1 MRPERNSGLLPGR
14 RFRAPPPIPATGR
27 SRLTHPPRSWPSG
40 RRRAGGEALF
50 PGLLCRPQASGTYTR
65 NSFSAKAIFSC
76 DLSNLGRARLRCRS
90 GDRLLKSHLGYS
102 AHYPFSLMPDP
113 TKRMDRAEIARR
125 VERAEKLLQKGK
137 TVDALDEYMQVLG
150 EDLQND
156 NVRQMAADLCLSLQ
170 RTPEAV
176 RLLGEL
182 FERQLEAGENTRASL
197 TYKKLARYATPTS
210 VQRLHFGQILE
221 TSNRKLALETYE
233 SALEDLTKNGRPQD
247 CVLVLQRLV
256 ALEPSE
262 QNFLR
267 LGELCSQAGDKQE
280 AAIAFLKLAE
290 MTEASGADAAQWY
303 ERAYTEDSA
312 DTRIALGY
320 GKSLVAQGQVGAAIF
335 VLEPLAKADGAAL
348 EVLES
353 YAKALLSANRLSD
366 AEPLV
371 WQLFQKNPSRLQEVA
386 NLIGLLVEAQQDAE
400 AVALARKLEQFQR
413 SRGERRSFVAMMQEV
428 TGQHRSSPE
437 FLEFMSELFNA
448 SNREGDYSQT
458 LLKLFDLHCG
468 MGNYPKA
475 AECLDRAAD
484 VDAYEPGHQKRL
496 EILRG
501 KIDENRF
508 KVIASRFTSMAKP
521 AEPAKTEGPTLGAAA
536 LQDLMLQAEILVQYG
551 MRSKAIE
558 RLQRIQELFP
568 REEERNQ
575 DLQQLYLAAGLN
587 PQHAEVAPAHS
598 TASKPA
604 AKPSPAPPV
613 STQMQPPADSADV
626 NSFTKVA
633 EITRKLYRQTNADA
647 VMSTAVNEIG
657 AQWKLSRCIV
667 AMRKPGMVPNGN
679 KEYLGEN
686 VKSGETRTLSKLVI
700 AVQDIVISLG
710 TLTITD
716 APAAPEL
723 HEIREEVAELGITS
737 LLALPLSDGQDQMGV
752 LLLIQNTARGWH
764 SGDIIVLKTIGE
776 QIVIALNNAG
786 LRRLVKSLSVTDEQS
801 GLLKRASYLD
811 LLMAETR
818 RALQQSTPVTVALMQ
833 FGKSSAMA
841 KEHGE
846 KAVEAAMQKIGQLFA
861 ANIRQNDL
869 AFRYEM
875 TTIAL
880 VLGETQE
887 KEALMAVEKLRKLLA
902 EVKLSDEILPFS
914 AGLAEAVVRQQFDPA
929 DIVTEVINRADMALD
944 TAVSQGM
951 GRIVSLA
958 PSVAAAA
965 VA

>member
-1 MRPERNSGLLPGR
+1 M
-14 RFRAPPPIPATGR
+14 AD
-27 SRLTHPPRSWPSG
+27 PS
-40 RRRAGGEALF
+40 
-50 PGLLCRPQASGTYTR
+50 
-65 NSFSAKAIFSC
+65 
-76 DLSNLGRARLRCRS
+76 
-90 GDRLLKSHLGYS
+90 
-102 AHYPFSLMPDP
+102 
-113 TKRMDRAEIARR
+113 KRIDRAEIARR

-137 TVDALDEYMQVLG
+137 TGDALEEYLAVLG
-150 EDLQND
+150 GDPQND

-170 RTPEAV
+170 RTAEAV
-176 RLLGEL
+176 ALLSEL

-210 VQRLHFGQILE
+210 AQKLRFGQILE

-233 SALEDLTKNGRPQD
+233 SALDDLTRSGRPQD
-247 CVLVLQRLV
+247 CVAVLQRLV
-256 ALEPSE
+256 ALEPCE
-262 QNFLR
+262 RNFLR
-267 LGELCSQAGDKQE
+267 LGELCSQAGDKRG
-280 AAIAFLKLAE
+280 AATAFLKLAE
-290 MTEASGADAAQWY
+290 MTEASGVDAAQWY
-303 ERAYTEDSA
+303 ERAYTEDPA
-312 DTRIALGY
+312 DTRIAMGY
-320 GKSLVAQGQVGAAIF
+320 GKSLIAQGQVGAAIF
-335 VLEPLAKADGAAL
+335 VLEPLAKADGAPQ
-348 EVLES
+348 EILES

-371 WQLFQKNPSRLQEVA
+371 WQLFQKHPSRLQEVA
-386 NLIGLLVEAQQDAE
+386 DLIGLLVEAQQDAE

-413 SRGERRSFVAMMQEV
+413 SRGERRAFVAMMQEV
-428 TGQHRSSPE
+428 VAQHRSSPD

-468 MGNYPKA
+468 MGNYAKA

-496 EILRG
+496 EMLRG

-508 KVIASRFTSMAKP
+508 KAIASRFTSMAKP
-521 AEPAKTEGPTLGAAA
+521 AEPAKTEGPTLSAAA

-568 REEERNQ
+568 GEEEHNQ
-575 DLQQLYLAAGLN
+575 DLQQLYLAAGMN
-587 PQHAEVAPAHS
+587 PHRAEVTPPPGA

-604 AKPSPAPPV
+604 AKAPPSSAPV
-613 STQMQPPADSADV
+613 QVQPPAESADV

-657 AQWKLSRCIV
+657 AQWKLNRCVV
-667 AMRKPGMVPNGN
+667 AMRKPGMAPSAV
-679 KEYLGEN
+679 KEFSSEGVKRGEI
-686 VKSGETRTLSKLVI
+686 KTLNQLVMV
-700 AVQDIVISLG
+700 VQEIVVSLG
-710 TLTITD
+710 TLAVPHAAT
-716 APAAPEL
+716 APEL
-723 HEIREEVAELGITS
+723 EEIREVVAELGIAS
-737 LLALPLSDGQDQMGV
+737 LLALPLSDGEDQVGV
-752 LLLIQNTARGWH
+752 LLLVQSTARNWH
-764 SGDIIVLKTIGE
+764 SGDIVVLKTISE

-818 RALQQSTPVTVALMQ
+818 RALQQSTPVTVALIQ
-833 FGKSSAMA
+833 FGKGSVVL

-846 KAVEAAMQKIGQLFA
+846 KAVEAAMQKIGQIFA

-875 TTIAL
+875 TTSAL
-880 VLGETQE
+880 VLGETAE
-887 KEALMAVEKLRKLLA
+887 KEALMAVEKLRKLLTD
-902 EVKLSDEILPFS
+902 VKLSDEILPFS
-914 AGLAEAVVRQQFDPA
+914 AGLAEAVVRQQFDPV

-944 TAVSQGM
+944 MGIAQGM
-951 GRIVSLA
+951 GRIASLA
-958 PSVAAAA
+958 PAVAAAA

>member
-1 MRPERNSGLLPGR
+1 
-14 RFRAPPPIPATGR
+14 
-27 SRLTHPPRSWPSG
+27 
-40 RRRAGGEALF
+40 
-50 PGLLCRPQASGTYTR
+50 
-65 NSFSAKAIFSC
+65 
-76 DLSNLGRARLRCRS
+76 
-90 GDRLLKSHLGYS
+90 
-102 AHYPFSLMPDP
+102 MPDP

-137 TVDALDEYMQVLG
+137 TVDALDEYMQVLA
-150 EDLQND
+150 EDPQND
-156 NVRQMAADLCLSLQ
+156 NVRQMAADLYLSLQ

-176 RLLGEL
+176 KLLGEL
-182 FERQLEAGENTRASL
+182 FERQVEAGENTRASL
-197 TYKKLARYATPTS
+197 TYKKLARYITPTS
-210 VQRLHFGQILE
+210 IQRVRFGQILE

-247 CVLVLQRLV
+247 CVVVLKRMV
-256 ALEPSE
+256 ALDPGDK
-262 QNFLR
+262 NFLK
-267 LGELCSQAGDKQE
+267 LGEISSKAGDKQG
-280 AAIAFLKLAE
+280 AAAAFLKLAE
-290 MTEASGADAAQWY
+290 MTEASGGNAAQWF
-303 ERAYTEDSA
+303 ERAYTEDPS
-312 DTRIALGY
+312 DMTIALGY
-320 GKSLVAQGQVGAAIF
+320 AKSLIAQGQVGAAIF
-335 VLEPLAKADGAAL
+335 VLEPLAKGEGATL
-348 EVLES
+348 ETRES
-353 YAKALLSANRLSD
+353 YVKALLSANRLND

-371 WQLFQKNPSRLQEVA
+371 WQLFQQNPSRQQQVVD
-386 NLIGLLVEAQQDAE
+386 LIGLLVDAQQDAD

-413 SRGERRSFVAMMQEV
+413 NRGDRRAFVAMMQDV
-428 TGQHRSSPE
+428 AAKHRSSPDL
-437 FLEFMSELFNA
+437 LEFMSELFNA
-448 SNREGDYSQT
+448 SNREGDYCQT

-468 MGNYPKA
+468 MGNYAKA

-496 EILRG
+496 EMLRG

-508 KVIASRFTSMAKP
+508 RVIASRFTSMAKV
-521 AEPAKTEGPTLGAAA
+521 AEPAKTGPTLGAAA

-575 DLQQLYLAAGLN
+575 DLQQLYLAAGMN
-587 PQHAEVAPAHS
+587 PHYADSPPLAPAPS
-598 TASKPA
+598 SAGSKPPA
-604 AKPSPAPPV
+604 PAPPAPRAQA
-613 STQMQPPADSADV
+613 SDSADV

-667 AMRKPGMVPNGN
+667 AMRKPGMVPNGL

-686 VKSGETRTLSKLVI
+686 MKSGEPKTLSKLVI

-723 HEIREEVAELGITS
+723 HEIREVVAELGITS

-818 RALQQSTPVTVALMQ
+818 RAVQQSTPVTVALMQ

-887 KEALMAVEKLRKLLA
+887 KEALLAVEKLRKLLA

-944 TAVSQGM
+944 TAVGQGM

-958 PSVAAAA
+958 PSIAAAA